1 MTAVERRDLRSG
13 RVVWD
18 AYPTDRISERN
29 LTGSRRADV
38 VIVGA
43 GITGA
48 LVAEASTAVGLS
60 TLIIDRRLPAKGSTA
75 ASTALLQFEID
86 KPLLRLA
93 DEIGFD
99 AAARAWRRSYAAV
112 NGLGQ
117 LVRSLAVDCA
127 YRPRMAIYLS
137 GNILGPDALL
147 QEARLRQ
154 SIGLPSHFK
163 DRATLLLATGIARE
177 AALLS
182 DGAAGVNP
190 VHLTHGLLRTA
201 EQRGALLCAP
211 IELAEVVPLSDRVGL
226 ATTGGVEIEAR
237 ALVFATGYEL
247 AKGVPVKGHRR
258 TCTWAFA
265 TQPQPEALRTEARSV
280 IWEASDPYLY
290 VRTTIDGRLVVGGE
304 DEDIDDEVKRDALLP
319 AKVKALQAKAHA
331 LLPWLDMEASHSWAG
346 TFGESATGLPSI
358 GPVPGMPNCYAVL
371 GYGGNGITFGYL
383 AADLLR
389 GYLLGRPDPDA
400 GLFAFKDAL

>member
-1 MTAVERRDLRSG
+1 MTAVERRDLRTG

-18 AYPTDRISERN
+18 VYSTDRIPGRH
-29 LTGSRRADV
+29 LTGSQRADV

-48 LVAEASTAVGLS
+48 LVAQASTAAGLS

-86 KPLLRLA
+86 TPLLHLA

-117 LVRSLAVDCA
+117 LVRSLAIDCA
-127 YRPRMAIYLS
+127 YRTRKAIYLA
-137 GNILGPDALL
+137 GNVLDPEALL
-147 QEARLRQ
+147 KEAQLRQ
-154 SIGLPSHFK
+154 SIGLPSHFQ
-163 DRATLLLATGIARE
+163 DRATLLLATGLARD
-177 AALLS
+177 AALVS
-182 DGAAGVNP
+182 EGAADVNP
-190 VHLTHGLLRTA
+190 VHLTHGLLRVA
-201 EQRGALLCAP
+201 EQRGAMLCAP
-211 IELAEVVPLSDRVGL
+211 VELAEVMPLNDSVGL
-226 ATTGGVEIEAR
+226 ATTSGIEIEAR

-247 AKGVPVKGHRR
+247 AKGVPAEGHRR

-265 TQPQPEALRTEARSV
+265 TQPQPDALRAEALAV

-304 DEDIDDEVKRDALLP
+304 DEDIDDEAKRDALLP

-389 GYLLGRPDPDA
+389 GYLLDRPDPDA